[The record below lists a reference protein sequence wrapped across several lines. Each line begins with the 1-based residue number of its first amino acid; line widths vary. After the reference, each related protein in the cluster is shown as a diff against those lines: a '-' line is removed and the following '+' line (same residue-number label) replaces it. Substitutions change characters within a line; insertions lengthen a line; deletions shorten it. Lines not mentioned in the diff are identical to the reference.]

1 MPIKQAAIKHLR
13 QTKKRTER
21 NQKVRKELK
30 EFIRDIRKAV
40 TLNDKTKLQELSS
53 RLQKL
58 IDKAAQKRII
68 KKNNA
73 SRRKSR
79 LMKQINAVLKPQ

>member
-1 MPIKQAAIKHLR
+1 MPIKQSAIKYLR

-21 NQKVRKELK
+21 NQKIKKELK
-30 EFIRDIRKAV
+30 EFIKDIRKAV
-40 TLNDKTKLQELSS
+40 VLNDKTKLQELSQ

-58 IDKAAQKRII
+58 VDKAAQKRII

-73 SRRKSR
+73 SRKKSR
-79 LMKQINAVLKPQ
+79 LMKQINMVLKPQ